1 MTKEQERY
9 NLQRLLDS
17 QKSDKERNRLGQFST
32 PYLLAKDMVDHVLS
46 IRNNRRSIRFLEP
59 SIGTGVFYSALLDSI
74 NPVRSMGFEIDEHY
88 YRPSCELWDGYNIN
102 IVHGDFFNFTPS
114 PEFNLILANPPYS
127 RHHHIDGE
135 TKKKLQSLIRQEYG
149 IQVSGLAGLYCYF
162 LILSTLWLEEGGI
175 SSWLIPS
182 EFLDVNYGI
191 SIKEFLCSKVELISI
206 HKFNPEDLQFADAL
220 VSSSIVTF
228 RKSVPKGNPIK
239 FTTGPHLNAPATIAE
254 VSWNNLVPYHKW
266 SPFFESAGNIRSEKG
281 KCLGEY
287 FKVSRGISTG
297 NNSFFILRKDVAFR
311 KGLPLEYLIPIL
323 PAPRN
328 LHAERVEANFKGL
341 GEDDRYFLLSCP
353 LPIDIIEIKYPQLFD
368 YIKDGEQRGI
378 NSSYNCQR
386 RFPWY
391 LCEMRSPA
399 PIYMTY
405 MGRGIDNNRMFR
417 FILNESSSVVTNSY
431 LMLYPRDGY
440 KYCFDNKKTA
450 ETVWT
455 ILNGISKER
464 LVRCGRSYGGG
475 LFKIEPKEL
484 EALIIPELDSILSP
498 QQPSLFEF

>member
-32 PYLLAKDMVDHVLS
+32 PYLLAKEMVDYVLS
-46 IRNNRRSIRFLEP
+46 LWHDETIRFLEP
-59 SIGTGVFYSALLDSI
+59 SIGTGVFYSALNDAI
-74 NPVRSMGFEIDEHY
+74 TPVRSMGFEIDEHY
-88 YRPSCELWDGYNIN
+88 YKPACELWKGYNLN
-102 IVHGDFFNFTPS
+102 IIHGDFFNFKPS

-127 RHHHIDGE
+127 RHHHIESE
-135 TKKKLQSLIRQEYG
+135 TKKRLQTLIYQEFG
-149 IQVSGLAGLYCYF
+149 IKVSGLAGLYCYF
-162 LILSTLWLEEGGI
+162 LILSTLWLEEGGV

-182 EFLDVNYGI
+182 EFLDVNYGV
-191 SIKEFLCSKVELISI
+191 SIKEFLCNKVELISI
-206 HKFNPEDLQFADAL
+206 HKFNPADLQFVDAL

-228 RKSVPKGNPIK
+228 RKGVPKGNSVK
-239 FTTGPHLNAPATIAE
+239 FTTGPHLNDPATIME
-254 VSWNNLVPYHKW
+254 MPLDKLVPHDKW
-266 SPFFESAGNIRSEKG
+266 SPIFEPAGNMRVEKG

-297 NNSFFILRKDVAFR
+297 NNSFFIIPEDVAVR
-311 KGLPLEYLIPIL
+311 KGLPLEYLTPIL

-341 GEDDRYFLLSCP
+341 GESDRYYLLSCP
-353 LPIDIIEIKYPQLFD
+353 LPIEMIETKYPQLFD
-368 YIKDGEQRGI
+368 YIKDGERRGM

-386 RFPWY
+386 RSPWY

-405 MGRGIDNNRMFR
+405 MGRGMDNTRMFR
-417 FILNESSSVVTNSY
+417 FILNESDSLVTNSY
-431 LMLYPRDGY
+431 LMLYPRNGY
-440 KYCFDNKKTA
+440 KYCFYNK
-450 ETVWT
+450 ETIEKVWT
-455 ILNGISKER
+455 ILNGISKDR
-464 LVRCGRSYGGG
+464 LAKCGRSYGGG

-484 EALIIPELDSILSP
+484 EALIIPELDRILSP
-498 QQPSLFEF
+498 QQASLFEY